1 MNMKMASS
9 LSPLPMEVTYRIFR
23 FLDRPSKLSLGLT
36 SPHFLHM
43 FAQYYHL
50 DRYRGTVS
58 FDMKLGLAQGVS
70 WSDSVAQPAIIRWL
84 AMTGG
89 DDIDD
94 PESSEDDE
102 PEGTPYTYEEPEGRN
117 ILLYD
122 PRFNRGDT
130 KDRITYEETEGGKE
144 DVLVEYILTQAMH
157 MQFGLVGDC
166 IFCAECYR
174 YMRIKGPN
182 AQVTP
187 WAKEMIAREL

>member
-1 MNMKMASS
+1 
-9 LSPLPMEVTYRIFR
+9 MEVTYRIFK
-23 FLDRPSKLSLGLT
+23 FLDRSSKLSLGLT
-36 SPHFLHM
+36 SPHFLRM

-84 AMTGG
+84 AMTGS

-94 PESSEDDE
+94 PESSEEDE
-102 PEGTPYTYEEPEGRN
+102 PEETPYTYEEPEGCN
-117 ILLYD
+117 ILSYN

-130 KDRITYEETEGGKE
+130 KERITYEETEGGKE

-157 MQFGLVGDC
+157 LQFGLVGDC

-174 YMRIKGPN
+174 YMPIKGTN
-182 AQVTP
+182 GQVTA
-187 WAKEMIAREL
+187 WAKKMIAREL